1 MADCRSWCVEATR
14 QALYASAAAVEGGSC
29 TNKPYLHAT
38 HGLRTKHSR
47 AEKPAST
54 QHAVCVHRSLV
65 KLQSSKLDCLC
76 RSLSEVPKGL
86 RPIRTTSGRVT
97 EAMGEEDNQLKGFGA
112 RLRWARQQCLR
123 QTGNPHATQPTP
135 ARVGLP
141 AACTLWLLHCCLDAV
156 LCCLLCKHMCHL
168 QPASVCRPVSRM

>member
-1 MADCRSWCVEATR
+1 MRHMISGPSTR
-14 QALYASAAAVEGGSC
+14 EQKTRFCPPYA
-29 TNKPYLHAT
+29 
-38 HGLRTKHSR
+38 
-47 AEKPAST
+47 
-54 QHAVCVHRSLV
+54 HRHQV
-65 KLQSSKLDCLC
+65 KLQKSKLESLC

-141 AACTLWLLHCCLDAV
+141 ATCTLWLPYCCLDAV
-156 LCCLLCKHMCHL
+156 LCHLLCTHVCHQ
-168 QPASVCRPVSRM
+168 QPASVCPPVSGILLSMLGQTAAHCFCGYVKSCVDTCGTVWMV